1 MLRADVE
8 RMLPFSEPQQHGP
21 IPVWAAPL
29 NYREVDLPGEHLA
42 ELDSMVGEVMCHAA
56 HNISWRLFS
65 DRESTVARRASS
77 ATFAHKPSAQ
87 SRPSGPGIGETPE
100 RLLESTAERSN
111 IFGELT
117 SYLQV
122 PEHTGLRRPV
132 SGKVIRPVSGAP
144 TLTRSKLLLIG
155 MKLLRRQ
162 FGRRQHSG
170 KKLPQFREGR
180 VGLRLRTA
188 PLLTGPAAS
197 SHQRCFQR
205 PHTYRH

>member
-1 MLRADVE
+1 MARSRSGQLRSTIERSIFQANTSRNRTRWTEKLCVMLHTTSVADYSLIE
-8 RMLPFSEPQQHGP
+8 NLRSLGA
-21 IPVWAAPL
+21 PV
-29 NYREVDLPGEHLA
+29 RRHL
-42 ELDSMVGEVMCHAA
+42 L
-56 HNISWRLFS
+56 
-65 DRESTVARRASS
+65 T
-77 ATFAHKPSAQ
+77 KPSAQ

-132 SGKVIRPVSGAP
+132 SGRMTRPVSGAP